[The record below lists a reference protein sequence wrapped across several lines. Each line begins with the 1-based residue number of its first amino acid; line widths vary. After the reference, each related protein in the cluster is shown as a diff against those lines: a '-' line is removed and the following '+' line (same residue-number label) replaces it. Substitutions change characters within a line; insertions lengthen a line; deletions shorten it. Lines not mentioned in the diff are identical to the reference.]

1 MPPEFHGMAR
11 TASIDAH
18 HHIGAGKIATI
29 NQNFAAAQLR
39 SAALDVTNEVA
50 DTVDWSMSTSWNVR
64 NLGRSAFLASADEA
78 LSDVTLQTGATLQV
92 EDPSSLTSA
101 PADTPAVFETVP

>member
-50 DTVDWSMSTSWNVR
+50 DTVEKPEELEDELR
-64 NLGRSAFLASADEA
+64 YLCAALAAA
-78 LSDVTLQTGATLQV
+78 Q
-92 EDPSSLTSA
+92 
-101 PADTPAVFETVP
+101 